1 MAVCDPGTM
10 SFHLSYCRQQDVGLD
25 LHSAGQ
31 TLRLLLLSPWTDL
44 PTHAHTALCSR
55 PRVLSPIHLLSED
68 FRGQVTSQIWVSL
81 GDFSSSY
88 DLPAN
93 LDIPP
98 QPFFLLSPLLERKGS
113 KSWDFVYV
121 VH

>member
-1 MAVCDPGTM
+1 M
-10 SFHLSYCRQQDVGLD
+10 
-25 LHSAGQ
+25 
-31 TLRLLLLSPWTDL
+31 LLLVLLQTTRRGPGPPLRGADPPSSPAFSADRSAHRCTHSSLLRASGSVSDPPSQRRL
-44 PTHAHTALCSR
+44 PWPSHPA
-55 PRVLSPIHLLSED
+55 D
-68 FRGQVTSQIWVSL
+68 MVSL
-81 GDFSSSY
+81 GDFSSD

-98 QPFFLLSPLLERKGS
+98 QPFFLLSPLLEGKGS